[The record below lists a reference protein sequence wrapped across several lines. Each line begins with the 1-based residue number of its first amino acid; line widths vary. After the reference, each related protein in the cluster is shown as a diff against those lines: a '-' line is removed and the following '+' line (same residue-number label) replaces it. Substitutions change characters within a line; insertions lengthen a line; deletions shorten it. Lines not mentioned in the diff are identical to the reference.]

1 MRRKIKFI
9 VKTIIISILSVI
21 IIVVLLN
28 QIINWRSAKYIFDN
42 IAELPENNVALVLG
56 TSRYKRDGSAN
67 PYFHNRINAA
77 VKLYE
82 NNKVN
87 YILVSGDNRSMYYNE
102 PGFMRLELLKKG
114 IDDSVIYLDYAG
126 FRTYDSVIRCHEV
139 FGQSSF
145 TIVSQKFHNQRAVFI
160 AHSKNINAIA
170 FNAEDIKMQEGY
182 RIRLREIFARIKV
195 YIDLITDKQPAFL
208 GEPVLIGQ

>member
-1 MRRKIKFI
+1 MIRKMKLII
-9 VKTIIISILSVI
+9 KTIIISFLSAI
-21 IIVVLLN
+21 IILVVLN
-28 QIINWRSAKYIFDN
+28 QLINCRSAKYIYND

-102 PGFMRLELLKKG
+102 PGFMRLELLNNG
-114 IDDSVIYLDYAG
+114 INDSVIYLDYAG

-170 FNAEDIKMQEGY
+170 FNADDIKLREGF

-195 YIDLITDKQPAFL
+195 YIDIITDKQPKYL
-208 GEPVLIGQ
+208 GEPVIIGC

>member
-1 MRRKIKFI
+1 MIRKVKFI
-9 VKTIIISILSVI
+9 IKTIIISFLSAI
-21 IIVVLLN
+21 TIIVVLN
-28 QIINWRSAKYIFDN
+28 QIINCRSAKYIYND

-102 PGFMRLELLKKG
+102 PGFMRLELLNNG
-114 IDDSVIYLDYAG
+114 INDSVIYLDYAG

-170 FNAEDIKMQEGY
+170 FNADDIKLREGF

-195 YIDLITDKQPAFL
+195 YIDIITDKQPKYL
-208 GEPVLIGQ
+208 GEPVIIGC